1 MSAALRAMRLAT
13 GVWLVLVA
21 LWLTGCKTPDPE
33 NQSER
38 PWATP
43 RSWETGLPTS
53 IMEGR

>member
-1 MSAALRAMRLAT
+1 MNAGTRLLRWLT
-13 GVWLVLVA
+13 GLWLVLA
-21 LWLTGCKTPDPE
+21 ATCLTGCKTPDPE
-33 NQSER
+33 NQSAR